1 MTLRKRAHIHRIK
14 LIKNNDPSR
23 KNYVNGSQFL
33 TELVNN
39 CISKKITVRS
49 EKSLFHVMCGDSTE
63 ISHNKFIAFSVYNS
77 FLSNVYVVVNLLC
90 QVIFVFLLFWGM
102 AMVLMEI
109 KQEKNKYYLR

>member
-90 QVIFVFLLFWGM
+90 QVIFVFLLFLGM
-102 AMVLMEI
+102 VMVLMKL
-109 KQEKNKYYLR
+109 KQKKNKNYLR

>member
-1 MTLRKRAHIHRIK
+1 MTLRKRPHIHRIK

-33 TELVNN
+33 TELVNS

-77 FLSNVYVVVNLLC
+77 FLSNVYVVVYLLC

-102 AMVLMEI
+102 VMYTNEVET
-109 KQEKNKYYLR
+109 KEK